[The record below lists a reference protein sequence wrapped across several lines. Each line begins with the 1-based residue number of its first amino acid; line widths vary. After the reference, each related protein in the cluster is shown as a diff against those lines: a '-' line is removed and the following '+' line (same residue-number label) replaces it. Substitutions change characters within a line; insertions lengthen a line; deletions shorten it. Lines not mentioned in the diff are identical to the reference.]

1 MFIRELELS
10 KNSAIRNNIIIVIG
24 DICSNWFLPSFFLY
38 RHTSIV
44 ERYIPTIANCI
55 VDQDTVVRIHAL
67 SIISKLVLEDYI
79 KLKPA
84 LLCCLLSSLID
95 SDDSIAA
102 FSYQLITKQLYRQF
116 PKIFV
121 TNFVEI
127 VCILNGYLPSSII
140 KETGVKQINIHLEGG
155 DKRVVK

>member
-1 MFIRELELS
+1 MSWNSLKTQPFVITSLS
-10 KNSAIRNNIIIVIG
+10 LLVIFVASCRPRSLL
-24 DICSNWFLPSFFLY
+24 I

-55 VDQDTVVRIHAL
+55 VDPDVVVRVHAL
-67 SIISKLVLEDYI
+67 SIISKLILEDYI
-79 KLKPA
+79 KLKPV

-102 FSYQLITKQLYRQF
+102 FSYQLITKQIYHKF
-116 PKIFV
+116 PKVFV

-127 VCILNGYLPSSII
+127 VCILNGYLNPSII
-140 KETGVKQINIHLEGG
+140 KEFGAKQIDIHLEGG
-155 DKRVVK
+155 EKKNVK